1 MVVEDTGD
9 LGDVADG
16 KADEHGALGLKPI
29 RSPCLS
35 DFAARVETVF
45 GGRGRALLPL
55 AGEGG
60 PAEPGRMRVLGK
72 AAGKFELLPLTPIS
86 RASILA
92 KPQNQGGVPRR
103 TFARKI
109 PIFSKALDLE
119 RNS

>member
-45 GGRGRALLPL
+45 GGRGAPFSHLWEKVAR
-55 AGEGG
+55 
-60 PAEPGRMRVLGK
+60 RSRVG
-72 AAGKFELLPLTPIS
+72 
-86 RASILA
+86 
-92 KPQNQGGVPRR
+92 
-103 TFARKI
+103 
-109 PIFSKALDLE
+109 
-119 RNS
+119 

>member
-1 MVVEDTGD
+1 MVVADTGD

-29 RSPCLS
+29 RDPCLS

-60 PAEPGRMRVLGK
+60 PAEPGRMREVGEGGIIAEARLV
-72 AAGKFELLPLTPIS
+72 EPLLCRPT
-86 RASILA
+86 
-92 KPQNQGGVPRR
+92 
-103 TFARKI
+103 
-109 PIFSKALDLE
+109 
-119 RNS
+119 NSTTKYD